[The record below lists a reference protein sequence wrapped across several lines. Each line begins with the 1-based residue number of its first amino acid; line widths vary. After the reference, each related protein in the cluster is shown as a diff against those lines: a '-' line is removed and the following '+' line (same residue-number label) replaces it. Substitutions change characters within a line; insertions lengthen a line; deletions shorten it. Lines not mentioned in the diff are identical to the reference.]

1 MEAKTIIAIALVAVI
16 VGGVIFLQGKN
27 LCPFIFGRNI
37 MKQQKTVESRVL
49 EILKECPMSRY
60 DDMLLI
66 LHYYNQYG
74 YIPAG
79 NLPLEDIVFNYRA
92 YGLPCFETIRRAR
105 QRVQSL
111 FPEYSRNPQKEEQSG
126 SISIVINIS

>member
-1 MEAKTIIAIALVAVI
+1 MSNCKTISVCNQK
-16 VGGVIFLQGKN
+16 GGVGKTTTTVNLGVGLAMQGK
-27 LCPFIFGRNI
+27 
-37 MKQQKTVESRVL
+37 KV
-49 EILKECPMSRY
+49 
-60 DDMLLI
+60 LLI
-66 LHYYNQYG
+66 DADPQGDLTTCLGWQDTDGLGITLATKLTDVINETMTD
-74 YIPAG
+74 PMV
-79 NLPLEDIVFNYRA
+79 EDIVFNYRA